1 MALPPSLHTALYPPG
16 AGSGDAFGAAPE
28 ENVVDESKLM
38 FVEGRVT
45 RAKFYSTKL
54 FFFDVDMDSAA
65 ADGSGNLGNG
75 HLGNDNLAAH
85 LPRNEG
91 EGPALFTLR
100 KGAPHER
107 GVLTASDVMELAEGM
122 KLGDDVRIGFC
133 PQALDAR
140 QGERT
145 AAAHSIQVT
154 RPWAAWHA
162 DGDAFEEVSEAP
174 AYQKNSASVT
184 FQARAP
190 KGELCKFWVNSGRC
204 PLKQCDLKHVEGEER
219 RLAQQAFLKARLER
233 RVGAMQTQ
241 SAAVGDSI
249 EPHGKQKK
257 KFRARIFA
265 EWLVDTF
272 GKETLCRGGGVLD
285 IAGGKGE
292 VTQHLISL
300 GVPSTVVDPRVVP
313 PRSEKKKAAASS
325 HRQITELFDE
335 ALWESGEHRETILSA
350 SALIGMH
357 PDQATEPIV
366 SLALSLGKP
375 FAVVPCC
382 VFPRES
388 ARRRQVGAGPAGDL
402 VVTYPEFVDY
412 LQERHASMQRSC
424 LAFQGRNVVLHL
436 QDSPPEMGQIEDGA

>member
-1 MALPPSLHTALYPPG
+1 MAL
-16 AGSGDAFGAAPE
+16 
-28 ENVVDESKLM
+28 
-38 FVEGRVT
+38 
-45 RAKFYSTKL
+45 
-54 FFFDVDMDSAA
+54 
-65 ADGSGNLGNG
+65 
-75 HLGNDNLAAH
+75 
-85 LPRNEG
+85 
-91 EGPALFTLR
+91 
-100 KGAPHER
+100 
-107 GVLTASDVMELAEGM
+107 
-122 KLGDDVRIGFC
+122 VRIPHFN
-133 PQALDAR
+133 
-140 QGERT
+140 
-145 AAAHSIQVT
+145 IQNLVNLRVT

-233 RVGAMQTQ
+233 RVGAIQTQSAAERRVGAMQTQ

-257 KFRARIFA
+257 KFRARISAEWLVETFGKETSFRARIFA

-272 GKETLCRGGGVLD
+272 GKETLCRGGGVLDIAGGVLLMFGKEILCQGWGVLD